1 MHWHRQRILEVL
13 SQHPDGLA
21 AEVLVSRAGQPSDRA
36 ALLKT
41 VRRMGTEGL
50 VIMEGRQHG
59 STIASALVR
68 RPSPTPAGDLENQTA
83 QRRAISKAEQAYNQR
98 LSGQ

>member
-1 MHWHRQRILEVL
+1 LEVL

-21 AEVLVSRAGQPSDRA
+21 AEVLVSRAGQPSDRT

-50 VIMEGRQHG
+50 VVIEGRQHG
-59 STIASALVR
+59 NTMASALVR
-68 RPSPTPAGDLENQTA
+68 RPSPTPGGDLENPTA
-83 QRRAISKAEQAYNQR
+83 RRRPISNAEQAYNLR
-98 LSGQ
+98 MSGK

>member
-21 AEVLVSRAGQPSDRA
+21 AEVLVSRAGQPSDRT

-41 VRRMGTEGL
+41 VRRMGNEGL
-50 VIMEGRQHG
+50 VVIEDREHG
-59 STIASALVR
+59 NTLASALVR
-68 RPSPTPAGDLENQTA
+68 RPSPTPGGDLENQTA
-83 QRRAISKAEQAYNQR
+83 RRRPYRMPNR
-98 LSGQ
+98 PTTCG